1 MKVFVNS
8 KTQSSFNGKIVQQVT
23 LNNTP
28 AVIAEISGKAYY
40 TGECTFFCEQDDP
53 QPSFL
58 IH

>member
-1 MKVFVNS
+1 MKTFVNS
-8 KTQSSFNGKIVQQVT
+8 KTQSSFNGKIVKQIKLKNT
-23 LNNTP
+23 L

-58 IH
+58 VQ